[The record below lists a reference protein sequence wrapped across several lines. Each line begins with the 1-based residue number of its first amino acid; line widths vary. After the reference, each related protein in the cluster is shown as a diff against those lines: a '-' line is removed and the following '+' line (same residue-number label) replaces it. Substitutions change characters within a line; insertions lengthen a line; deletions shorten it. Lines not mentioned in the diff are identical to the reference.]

1 MATSECN
8 LNHMAD
14 PEGLVRA
21 RLHSEPLAAV
31 SHRLLASW
39 HRSQEFGV
47 PLEDVVPAFSG
58 TYDGES
64 LFYRC
69 GREVLDGLR
78 DTLANEP
85 VSMMLTDAD
94 GLVLDRVSA
103 DRELLA
109 ALDRVHLAPG
119 FSYGENQAGTN
130 GLALA
135 LADRIPAVVR
145 ASEHY
150 SLSLTGYTCAA
161 APVLNP
167 MTGTVEGC
175 VNLTTWSESS
185 TDLLLA
191 LAQSAAGNTAAMML
205 ARAQGQHARPAP
217 RGTVFRVEASS
228 GRPGAGSVPT
238 LSTRWNQALASSETA
253 LSQHDSVLLVG
264 EPGTGRA
271 TILARALR
279 TIRPRGRILSAGVP
293 AARDVDAWLDL
304 WTPELPKPD
313 TAVIVRDVDRLP
325 ARGADALAELISR
338 VGEGVP
344 VTLTASDYDAVP
356 AALAQLVRS
365 VVEVPPLRDRPEDI
379 APLARHLALR
389 ARGREVSLTG
399 DAERALVGYSWP
411 GNVTELATVMHEA
424 AVRADVVGVNH
435 LPPEVLSRTTQRL
448 TRIETFE
455 RDEMIRVL
463 SRPGIT
469 MNQAGEELGMSRATI
484 YRKRDRYG
492 ITLRS
497 HT

>member
-1 MATSECN
+1 MAES
-8 LNHMAD
+8 
-14 PEGLVRA
+14 EGLARA
-21 RLHSEPLAAV
+21 RVHSEPLAAV

-39 HRSQEFGV
+39 HRSQEYGV
-47 PLEDVVPAFSG
+47 SLDEVTPVFSG

-103 DRELLA
+103 NRELLD

-119 FSYGENQAGTN
+119 FSYAEDRIGTN

-135 LADRIPAVVR
+135 LADRVPAVVR
-145 ASEHY
+145 ADEHY
-150 SLSLTGYTCAA
+150 SLPLSGYTCAA
-161 APVLNP
+161 APVLDP
-167 MTGTVEGC
+167 LTGVLEGC

-191 LAQSAAGNTAAMML
+191 LAQSAASNTAAMML
-205 ARAQGQHARPAP
+205 ARSQGQTPRPVP
-217 RGTVFRVEASS
+217 RGEVFRVETAR
-228 GRPGAGSVPT
+228 GGGGIGALSQVWRNALGST
-238 LSTRWNQALASSETA
+238 ETA
-253 LSQHDSVLLVG
+253 LEEHGSVIVVG
-264 EPGTGRA
+264 ESGTGRA

-279 TIRPRGRILSAGVP
+279 RFRPRGRILSAAAP

-313 TAVIVRDVDRLP
+313 TAVVIRDVDRLP
-325 ARGADALAELISR
+325 ARGADTLAELLR
-338 VGEGVP
+338 GAGDGVP
-344 VTLTASDYDAVP
+344 ITFTAANYDDVP
-356 AALAQLVRS
+356 ASLTRLVRT
-365 VVEVPPLRDRPEDI
+365 VVEVPPLRTRPDDI
-379 APLARHLALR
+379 APLALHLAGR
-389 ARGREVSLTG
+389 VRGREVALTPS
-399 DAERALVGYSWP
+399 AERALREYSWP
-411 GNVTELATVMHEA
+411 GNVAELATVMHHA
-424 AVRADVVGVNH
+424 AVRADVVGVDH
-435 LPPEVLSRTTQRL
+435 LPPEVLSRTTHRL

-463 SRPGIT
+463 SRPGVT
-469 MNQAGEELGMSRATI
+469 MADAADELGMSRATI

-492 ITLRS
+492 ITLR
-497 HT
+497 T

>member
-1 MATSECN
+1 M
-8 LNHMAD
+8 
-14 PEGLVRA
+14 
-21 RLHSEPLAAV
+21 
-31 SHRLLASW
+31 
-39 HRSQEFGV
+39 
-47 PLEDVVPAFSG
+47 
-58 TYDGES
+58 
-64 LFYRC
+64 
-69 GREVLDGLR
+69 
-78 DTLANEP
+78 
-85 VSMMLTDAD
+85 
-94 GLVLDRVSA
+94 
-103 DRELLA
+103 
-109 ALDRVHLAPG
+109 
-119 FSYGENQAGTN
+119 
-130 GLALA
+130 
-135 LADRIPAVVR
+135 VR

-338 VGEGVP
+338 VGDGVP

>member
-1 MATSECN
+1 
-8 LNHMAD
+8 MAD
-14 PEGLVRA
+14 SEGLVRA
-21 RLHSEPLAAV
+21 RVHSEPLAAV

-39 HRSQEFGV
+39 HRSQEYGV
-47 PLEDVVPAFSG
+47 PLDEVAPVFSG

-103 DRELLA
+103 NRELLA

-130 GLALA
+130 GLGLA
-135 LADRIPAVVR
+135 LADRVPAVVR

-150 SLSLTGYTCAA
+150 SLSLAGYTCAA
-161 APVLNP
+161 APVLHP
-167 MTGTVEGC
+167 LTGAVEGC
-175 VNLTTWSESS
+175 VNLTTWSDSS

-205 ARAQGQHARPAP
+205 ARSQGQQPRPAP
-217 RGTVFRVEASS
+217 RGEVFRVETARGGGSIDTLS
-228 GRPGAGSVPT
+228 AAWRGALRSAEAALAEHGSV
-238 LSTRWNQALASSETA
+238 LM
-253 LSQHDSVLLVG
+253 VG
-264 EPGTGRA
+264 ESGTGRA

-279 TIRPRGRILSAGVP
+279 ASRPRGRILSAGVP

-313 TAVIVRDVDRLP
+313 TAVVIRDVDRLP
-325 ARGADALAELISR
+325 ARGADALAEMLR
-338 VGEGVP
+338 RAGDGVP
-344 VTLTASDYDAVP
+344 VTVTASSYDDVP
-356 AALAQLVRS
+356 PALAHLVHT
-365 VVEVPPLRDRPEDI
+365 VVEVPPLRTRPDDI
-379 APLARHLALR
+379 APLALHLAGR
-389 ARGREVSLTG
+389 VRGRDVTLTPT
-399 DAERALVGYSWP
+399 AERALRDYSWP
-411 GNVTELATVMHEA
+411 GNVTELATVMHQA

-435 LPPEVLSRTTQRL
+435 LPPEVLSRTTHRL

-463 SRPGIT
+463 SRPGVS
-469 MNQAGEELGMSRATI
+469 MADAVEELGMSRATI

-497 HT
+497 